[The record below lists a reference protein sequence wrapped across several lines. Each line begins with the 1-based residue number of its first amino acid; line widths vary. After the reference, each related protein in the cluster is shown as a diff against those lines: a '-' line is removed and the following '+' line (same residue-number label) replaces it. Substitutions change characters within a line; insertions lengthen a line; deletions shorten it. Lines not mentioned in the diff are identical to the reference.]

1 MSIWLKLK
9 PKHKY
14 RMNKVK
20 LDTNYQIS
28 PVIKGGWQLSSGHS
42 LNKKIEENTAV
53 ADTIK
58 FIESGISTLDF
69 GDIYTGV
76 EKLVGKAIA
85 ELIEKYGDQGRNQVQ
100 LHTKYVPNEFD
111 LDDFNRSDVQK
122 IVNRS
127 LERLGV
133 ETVDLVQFHWWK
145 YEAKHYLEAMEE
157 LFNLKALGKIRHI
170 GVTNFDV
177 ERLSQM
183 VDAGLKPSSIQLQ
196 YSLIDSRAEE
206 GMSDFCEKHGIGMI
220 CYGTVAGGFFSERYL
235 GIKEPTVFETRS
247 NVKYRLIIEEFGG
260 WKIFQRLLQVLSTIA
275 SNHKTDIG
283 TVASAYILNQPSVKA
298 VIIGARNT
306 DHLKSNLSIPLIQF
320 TVEELDLLKEIKSQ
334 RKGPTGPV
342 YHLER
347 YDQKHRNIM
356 HTNNN

>member
-1 MSIWLKLK
+1 MD
-9 PKHKY
+9 
-14 RMNKVK
+14 KVK
-20 LDTNYQIS
+20 LDINYQIS

-42 LNKKIEENTAV
+42 LNKTIDEITAV
-53 ADTIK
+53 TDTLK
-58 FIESGISTLDF
+58 FIESGITTLDF

-76 EKLVGKAIA
+76 EELVGKAIV
-85 ELIEKYGDQGRNQVQ
+85 ELTKKYGDQGRNQVQ
-100 LHTKYVPNEFD
+100 LHTKYVPNEAD
-111 LDDFNRSDVQK
+111 LDNFNCSDVHK

-127 LERLGV
+127 LVRLGV

-145 YEAKHYLEAMEE
+145 YEAKYYLAALEE
-157 LFNLKALGKIRHI
+157 LFNLKALGKIRHV

-177 ERLSQM
+177 ERLNQM
-183 VDAGLKPSSIQLQ
+183 VDAGLKPTTIQLQ

-235 GIKEPTVFETRS
+235 GVEEPTVFETRS

-260 WKIFQRLLQVLSTIA
+260 WKIFQRLLQILNTIA
-275 SNHKTDIG
+275 INHKTDIG
-283 TVASAYILNQPSVKA
+283 TVASAYILKQPGVKA

-306 DHLKSNLSIPLIQF
+306 DHLKSNLLIPLIHF
-320 TVEELDLLKEIKSQ
+320 TVEELNLLEEIKAQ
-334 RKGPTGPV
+334 RKGPMGPI

-356 HTNNN
+356 LTNNN